1 MTTKSDLDTTL
12 EEVKKEFRN
21 LVIKRR
27 ELITRLGSAF
37 ESVVS
42 NPESVCEEIKNSLQ
56 EEIAD
61 RIISARDIERYCPD
75 KWKKK
80 TKPKNDKLSFS
91 KSVEGK
97 PQQQVAPTQEGKSVI
112 INETYSN
119 TGASDGVNEPP
130 DQSKQ
135 NGIGIDDNNEAQ
147 ITAANQGKSVSYNEP
162 NANTQSSTIDDS
174 VPPDA
179 VQKLLSHPSDKQIG
193 QECSS
198 CLELQDK
205 VIELNEALKR
215 TSIRTADQIP
225 AAEFEF
231 TIPKE
236 KYEMVRDAMDK
247 SKGSIFVKCDESRTF
262 VRADPD
268 VYN

>member
-1 MTTKSDLDTTL
+1 MTTKSDLDTII

-27 ELITRLGSAF
+27 ELITRLGNAF

-56 EEIAD
+56 EEIAN

-91 KSVEGK
+91 KQVKEK
-97 PQQQVAPTQEGKSVI
+97 PQQQIAATQEGKSVI
-112 INETYSN
+112 INETYRN
-119 TGASDGVNEPP
+119 TEAFDGVKQPH
-130 DQSKQ
+130 DRSKQ
-135 NGIGIDDNNEAQ
+135 KGIGIDDNNEAK
-147 ITAANQGKSVSYNEP
+147 ITATNQGKSVSYNEP
-162 NANTQSSTIDDS
+162 RSSTIDDS
-174 VPPDA
+174 TPPDA

-205 VIELNEALKR
+205 VIELSEALEL
-215 TSIRTADQIP
+215 TSIQTADQIP
-225 AAEFEF
+225 ATEFGF

-247 SKGSIFVKCDESRTF
+247 SRDSIFVKCDESKKF

>member
-1 MTTKSDLDTTL
+1 MTTKSHLDTIL

-91 KSVEGK
+91 KPIEQK
-97 PQQQVAPTQEGKSVI
+97 PQQQIA
-112 INETYSN
+112 
-119 TGASDGVNEPP
+119 
-130 DQSKQ
+130 
-135 NGIGIDDNNEAQ
+135 
-147 ITAANQGKSVSYNEP
+147 AANQGESVSYDEP
-162 NANTQSSTIDDS
+162 TPYTETSLVDDTS
-174 VPPDA
+174 FVA
-179 VQKLLSHPSDKQIG
+179 VQKSPQNRLDKLIESDLEDCPNCRDLRVSN
-193 QECSS
+193 QE
-198 CLELQDK
+198 LE
-205 VIELNEALKR
+205 EALRKA
-215 TSIRTADQIP
+215 TTLSTADTLYSTADSISNGEGHEILNLEFSLPYQAVQQYM
-225 AAEFEF
+225 AAEFQRG
-231 TIPKE
+231 K
-236 KYEMVRDAMDK
+236 DK
-247 SKGSIFVKCDESRTF
+247 VWFSFKIDVKTKKVASVKTGRISELET
-262 VRADPD
+262 
-268 VYN
+268 N